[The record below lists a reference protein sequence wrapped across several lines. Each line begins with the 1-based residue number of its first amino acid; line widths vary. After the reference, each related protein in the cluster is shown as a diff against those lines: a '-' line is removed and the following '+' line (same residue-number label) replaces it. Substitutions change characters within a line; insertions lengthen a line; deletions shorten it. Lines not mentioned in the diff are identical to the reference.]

1 MRQRAKRA
9 IRSAVAIVAGCFV
22 LLLLVMLIYLIL
34 GIFFPK
40 AFPAIGTLPSTPW
53 AIFILIWGLLSAGVG
68 AYVTSLICAGSR
80 VRHVFGLMVVVLV
93 LGLLFLAGNIYKQQT
108 WYLVAQTVV
117 WCVGVMIGGSVPVQG
132 KSGK

>member
-1 MRQRAKRA
+1 
-9 IRSAVAIVAGCFV
+9 
-22 LLLLVMLIYLIL
+22 
-34 GIFFPK
+34 
-40 AFPAIGTLPSTPW
+40 
-53 AIFILIWGLLSAGVG
+53 
-68 AYVTSLICAGSR
+68 
-80 VRHVFGLMVVVLV
+80 MVVVLV